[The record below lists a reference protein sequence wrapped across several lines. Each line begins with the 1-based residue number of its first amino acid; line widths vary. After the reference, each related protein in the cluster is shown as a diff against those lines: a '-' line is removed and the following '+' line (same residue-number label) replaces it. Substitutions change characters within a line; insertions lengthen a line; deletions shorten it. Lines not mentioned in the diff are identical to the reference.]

1 MTRRAD
7 VGSGKGRS
15 PRVSPRLG
23 REFFATDAVSLARA
37 LLGAHLVRVLDD
49 GREVRVRIGETEAYV
64 GVEDRASH
72 AFGGRRT
79 ARNESMWAAPGTA
92 YVYFVYG
99 MHHCF
104 NIACGREGEP
114 PAVLV
119 RGGEVIEGFD
129 AAAELRGWD
138 RAKAERF
145 RGALADGPAKLCRAM
160 AIDRAL
166 DAADLTRDPR
176 LWLEAGDAPRVRDA
190 DVRRTARIGVGYAGE
205 WAARPLRFVLGG
217 RGVKLGKP
225 PAGSGERVAPSRRA
239 GRSIGLR

>member
-1 MTRRAD
+1 MAQRNEAERRT
-7 VGSGKGRS
+7 GQ
-15 PRVSPRLG
+15 RLL
-23 REFFATDAVSLARA
+23 REFFATDACTLARA
-37 LLGAHLVRVLDD
+37 LLGTHLVRVLED
-49 GREVRVRIGETEAYV
+49 GREVRVRINETEAYT

-79 ARNESMWAAPGTA
+79 SRNESMWAAPGTA

-119 RGGEVIEGFD
+119 RGGEVIGGLD

-138 RAKAERF
+138 RQRAEHSA
-145 RGALADGPAKLCRAM
+145 RGLADGPAKLCRGM

-166 DAADLTRDPR
+166 DAADLTRDGR
-176 LWLEAGDAPRVRDA
+176 IWLERGDSAAVA
-190 DVRRTARIGVGYAGE
+190 EGDVRCTARIGVAYAGE
-205 WAARPLRFVLGG
+205 WAERPLRWVRQGG
-217 RGVKLGKP
+217 GSMGVEKMGKP
-225 PAGSGERVAPSRRA
+225 APSSGGIVARVPRLGA
-239 GRSIGLR
+239 

>member
-1 MTRRAD
+1 MARLNEPERRP
-7 VGSGKGRS
+7 GQ
-15 PRVSPRLG
+15 RLP
-23 REFFATDAVSLARA
+23 REFFAIDACTLARA
-37 LLGAHLVRVLDD
+37 LLGTHLVRVLED
-49 GREVRVRIGETEAYV
+49 GREVRVRINETEAYT

-104 NIACGREGEP
+104 NIASGRVDEP

-119 RGGEVIEGFD
+119 RGGEVIAGLD

-138 RAKAERF
+138 RPRAEHSG
-145 RGALADGPAKLCRAM
+145 RGLADGPAKLCRAM

-166 DAADLTRDPR
+166 DAADLTRDGR
-176 LWLEAGDAPRVRDA
+176 IWLERGDSASVVEG
-190 DVRRTARIGVGYAGE
+190 DVRCTARIGVAYAGE
-205 WAARPLRFVLGG
+205 WAERPLRWVWRNGG
-217 RGVKLGKP
+217 SQGAEKMGKP
-225 PAGSGERVAPSRRA
+225 APDSGGKVARMPRLRA
-239 GRSIGLR
+239 